1 MLIIWTDG
9 DREGENIGMEV
20 VAVCREAAPAITV
33 LRARFSEITRPS
45 IERAMATLGQMNERE
60 AEAVDVRQELDLRI
74 GAAFTRYFNLP
85 TTLIIIITVTL
96 TLTYRFQ
103 TLRLPKKFPGSLAD
117 KLISYG
123 SCQFP
128 TMGFVVERY
137 KAIQSF
143 VGEDF
148 WRVRV
153 THEEAGCRV
162 EFHWRRVRLFE
173 EAAAR
178 ALLEKCEDN
187 PTARVEEC
195 RSKPKSKWRPT
206 PLDTVE
212 LTMLGSRKLN
222 LTAKATMDAA
232 EKLYTAGVISYPR
245 TETNIFP
252 KEMDLVPLV
261 RAQTADQR
269 WGAFAESVLAEGG
282 PNPRQGK
289 KSDAAHP
296 PIHPLK
302 AAPNL
307 PDAAQAAVF
316 ELVVRRFLACV
327 SADALGKETT
337 VSIDIAGEKF
347 VGHGLTVVQ
356 RNYLEVRPPTCPPAH
371 LPT

>member
-1 MLIIWTDG
+1 
-9 DREGENIGMEV
+9 
-20 VAVCREAAPAITV
+20 
-33 LRARFSEITRPS
+33 
-45 IERAMATLGQMNERE
+45 
-60 AEAVDVRQELDLRI
+60 
-74 GAAFTRYFNLP
+74 
-85 TTLIIIITVTL
+85 
-96 TLTYRFQ
+96 
-103 TLRLPKKFPGSLAD
+103 
-117 KLISYG
+117 
-123 SCQFP
+123 
-128 TMGFVVERY
+128 MGFVVERF

-148 WRVRV
+148 WRIRV

-178 ALLEKCEDN
+178 ALLEKCEDS

-195 RSKPKSKWRPT
+195 RSKPKNKWRPT

-252 KEMDLVPLV
+252 KEMELGPLV
-261 RAQTADQR
+261 QAQTADQR
-269 WGAFAESVLAEGG
+269 WGAFAEGVLAEGG
-282 PNPRQGK
+282 PRPRQGK

-337 VSIDIAGEKF
+337 VTIDIAGEKF
-347 VGHGLTVVQ
+347 VGHGLTVIQ
-356 RNYLEVRPPTCPPAH
+356 RNYLEVRAATCSPGH
-371 LPT
+371 LTTWPSGYLATWPSDHLAT